1 MAEPSQQASSSQE
14 TAIDQSMHALPT
26 WFAWFQRT
34 FGLSFLVLC
43 SAYLMGKLATI
54 GWVQD
59 LYNPMGWGWFNG
71 AGVVFFF
78 FGGVA
83 ISGIALTCSLTF
95 AQTIMHR
102 PFTVGHFITAVFTL
116 VGMLVFFG
124 IEVFASMAERSVNIV
139 ATRLDQW
146 IWQLFAVSVPLTPTM
161 IVVSLMFPLG
171 SMYFGFVQQGR
182 QRLTQAD
189 VAEDKL
195 TMEQRIQHERLTA
208 ELAEVQ
214 GKTAAA
220 RAGGVGAMARAGLQG
235 LRGGNTPE
243 TPAEPMVPPAPV
255 TDLAASGNGHA
266 PISQVPPADFP

>member
-1 MAEPSQQASSSQE
+1 MTEASQKATTPKQ
-14 TAIDQSMHALPT
+14 TAIDQSMHALPG

-71 AGVVFFF
+71 VGVVFFF

-95 AQTIMHR
+95 ARTIMTR
-102 PFTVGHFITAVFTL
+102 PFTMGHFITAVFTL
-116 VGMLVFFG
+116 VGMVLFFG

-139 ATRLDQW
+139 ATRLDEW
-146 IWQLFAVSVPLTPTM
+146 IWQLLRIAVPLTPTM
-161 IVVSLMFPLG
+161 IVVSFMFPLG
-171 SMYFGFVQQGR
+171 SMYFGFVQQDR

-189 VAEDKL
+189 LAEDKL
-195 TMEQRIQHERLTA
+195 TMEQRIQHE
-208 ELAEVQ
+208 ELAARLETAK
-214 GKTAAA
+214 GKKAAA
-220 RAGGVGAMARAGLQG
+220 RARGLGQAVKAGIEGIRAQES
-235 LRGGNTPE
+235 PDM
-243 TPAEPMVPPAPV
+243 PSSAEAAPDG
-255 TDLAASGNGHA
+255 DLVVQANGNGHGA
-266 PISQVPPADFP
+266 ISQEPPVDFP